1 VGAAESG
8 EDVEDGRADGAS
20 GERVVAGAKPAHAA
34 TVAATV
40 AGARVE
46 AAAEEDGVNYKKINE
61 LI

>member
-1 VGAAESG
+1 VAAAESG
-8 EDVEDGRADGAS
+8 EDAEDGRADGAS

-34 TVAATV
+34 AGAATV

-46 AAAEEDGVNYKKINE
+46 AAAAAAVNYKKINE